1 MADLKWVVD
10 EALLSGCKEGAT
22 NCILNALALSEQETI
37 GQYQYACNALKKL
50 YADEPEKAEVF
61 SKLINAVTEDEGNHA
76 ASFMKAAAIV
86 AGYKPAA
93 PDEYNKAVKGNGNE
107 SV

>member
-1 MADLKWVVD
+1 
-10 EALLSGCKEGAT
+10 
-22 NCILNALALSEQETI
+22 
-37 GQYQYACNALKKL
+37 
-50 YADEPEKAEVF
+50 
-61 SKLINAVTEDEGNHA
+61 
-76 ASFMKAAAIV
+76 MKAAAIV